1 MLDHGA
7 QGARATRRPSRLAAG
22 MVVALAALLITA
34 CSSSTPA
41 ATSSSAPSPAASAS
55 VAVASESAAP
65 TPLTPMKIRVG
76 YIPNA
81 NSSAMVAVATDQG
94 LWAKY
99 GLEPELSSFTN
110 GPTQI
115 TALLAGD
122 LDAGVIGPGAHW
134 LPASGKATIIANEGI
149 GWFEAILVQPDK
161 GIATV
166 EDLKG
171 KSVGVP
177 EGTSGDM
184 VLQLALEKAGLT
196 DADIT
201 KVNMDP
207 DAIVPAFVAGQI
219 DAAAL
224 WYPQLTEMQNRVKG
238 SKILIGDKDFFPQ
251 MTLPGSFV
259 ASNDVIAKNPELIK
273 RLDEVIQDFSDF
285 AVANYDQT
293 IAIAAKFSGEPMDLA
308 TDEAKYAQ
316 FFSSEQL
323 TKYNNDGTIKGWLL
337 GMENLFLKFG
347 KLDKVVDPSTFL
359 NTDLWNQAMAAR
371 GH

>member
-1 MLDHGA
+1 MEGGPVMITYA
-7 QGARATRRPSRLAAG
+7 ARGARSPHLFSKVRISLAIALVVV
-22 MVVALAALLITA
+22 MVAA
-34 CSSSTPA
+34 CSSAAPSTTPTTASSLTANATPASTPL
-41 ATSSSAPSPAASAS
+41 
-55 VAVASESAAP
+55 V
-65 TPLTPMKIRVG
+65 PMKIRIG

-81 NSSAMVAVATDQG
+81 NSSSLEAVANAQN

-99 GLEPELSSFTN
+99 GLIPDLSSFTN

-134 LPASGKATIIANEGI
+134 LPPSAKATIIANQGT
-149 GWFEAILVQPDK
+149 GWGDMILIQPNK
-161 GIATV
+161 GINTV
-166 EDLKG
+166 ADLKG

-184 VLQLALEKAGLT
+184 ILQLALGKAGLT

-207 DAIVPAFVAGQI
+207 DAIVPAFVSGQI

-224 WYPQLTEMQNRVKG
+224 WVPQVTEMQTRVPG

-251 MTLPGSFV
+251 MTFPGSFV
-259 ASNDVIAKNPELIK
+259 ASNDVVKNNPELII
-273 RLDEVIQDFSDF
+273 RLDEVIQDFSDY

-293 IAIAAKFSGEPMDLA
+293 TKLAAAFSGEPLDLA
-308 TDEAKYAQ
+308 NQEAKYNE
-316 FFSSEQL
+316 FFTSQQL
-323 TKYNNDGTIKGWLL
+323 TTYNNDGTIKSWLL
-337 GMENLFLKFG
+337 GMENLFVKFG

-359 NTDLWNQAMAAR
+359 NTSLWDQAMARR